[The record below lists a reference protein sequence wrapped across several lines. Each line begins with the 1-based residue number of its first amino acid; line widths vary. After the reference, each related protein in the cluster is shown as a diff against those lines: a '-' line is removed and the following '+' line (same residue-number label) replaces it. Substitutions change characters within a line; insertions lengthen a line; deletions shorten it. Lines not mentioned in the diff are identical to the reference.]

1 MLRLRSVL
9 LTLLLRWFDVA
20 LVVAAFVAA
29 WLHWGGAPDPDG
41 ETGRTLR
48 FLMVGLAAC
57 MPWPL
62 MLESLGLY
70 RSQRR
75 QDFARMVGMVLMAS
89 SVPVAS
95 VGAAAWFAG
104 VPGAS
109 SFAIAC
115 GAAQIVALVI
125 ERGLIYAVL
134 RRARRSG
141 RNLRYVVIVGSG
153 PRAALVTS
161 RIERHPEWGLR
172 IVAYVD
178 DQGAPLA
185 EEIPPASVHKLHDLG
200 ELLASHVIDEVIVA
214 CPRSMIAGLDGVAS
228 LCASMGLPLTVLADL
243 FGDYMPLPR
252 IGSLG
257 RELTLSFAPVHH
269 GQLALATK
277 RVVDIVGAGAALVAC
292 VPILAAAALAVRFS
306 SPGPV
311 FFRQLRCGLYGRKF
325 RMLKFR
331 TMCDGAED
339 LQVHLCDRNEM
350 DGPVFK
356 LRDDPRTTPV
366 GRVLR
371 RFSIDEMPQL
381 WNVLRGEMSLVG
393 PRPPI
398 PSEVCHYDPAERR
411 RLSMRPGLTCLW
423 QVSGRNSIG
432 FDEWVKLDLEYIDHW
447 SLGLDLVLLIRTIPA
462 VLSGRGAS

>member
-1 MLRLRSVL
+1 MDGIQVLRVRAVL

-29 WLHWGGAPDPDG
+29 WLHWGGAPSDG
-41 ETGRTLR
+41 ETRQTLR

-75 QDFARMVGMVLMAS
+75 QDFVRMVGMVLLAS
-89 SVPVAS
+89 SVPIAS
-95 VGAAAWFAG
+95 VGATAWFAG

-115 GAAQIVALVI
+115 GAVQIAALVI

-161 RIERHPEWGLR
+161 RIERHPEWGMR
-172 IVAYVD
+172 IVGYVD

-185 EEIPPASVHKLHDLG
+185 EEIPPASVHKLQDMG
-200 ELLASHVIDEVIVA
+200 ELLANHVIDEVIVA

-228 LCASMGLPLTVLADL
+228 LCAAMGLPLTVLADL

-252 IGSLG
+252 IGNLG

-277 RVVDIVGAGAALVAC
+277 RVIDVVGAGGPRVHRPLV
-292 VPILAAAALAVRFS
+292 
-306 SPGPV
+306 PGP
-311 FFRQLRCGLYGRKF
+311 
-325 RMLKFR
+325 
-331 TMCDGAED
+331 
-339 LQVHLCDRNEM
+339 
-350 DGPVFK
+350 GPPAPVP
-356 LRDDPRTTPV
+356 DD
-366 GRVLR
+366 
-371 RFSIDEMPQL
+371 
-381 WNVLRGEMSLVG
+381 
-393 PRPPI
+393 
-398 PSEVCHYDPAERR
+398 
-411 RLSMRPGLTCLW
+411 
-423 QVSGRNSIG
+423 SGRSQRAG
-432 FDEWVKLDLEYIDHW
+432 
-447 SLGLDLVLLIRTIPA
+447 GQ
-462 VLSGRGAS
+462 LSGLVPRQGEGAGFPTPRQST